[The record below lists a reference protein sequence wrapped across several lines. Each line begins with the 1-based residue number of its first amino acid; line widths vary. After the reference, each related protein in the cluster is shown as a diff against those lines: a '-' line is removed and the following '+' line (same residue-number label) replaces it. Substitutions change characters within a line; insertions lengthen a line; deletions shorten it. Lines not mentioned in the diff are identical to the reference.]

1 MKRNRSSQYAVCLL
15 LATMLFA
22 CSKKEEPP
30 PAPAPVQV
38 APAAPVVQ
46 PAAPVQKQLS
56 SAVPGRTGFDF
67 SRRRDPFRSA
77 APVAPAPVRPDGQS
91 AAPLQ
96 LRPSKDQLPIQSF
109 EVNKFKV
116 AGIIAGLQENRA
128 LLVDPDGKGY
138 VVQKGMRIGSNNG
151 RITRITASSVEVV
164 ESFRADGK
172 GSKKRKIVLTL
183 AKKR

>member
-30 PAPAPVQV
+30 QAPAPVQV

-56 SAVPGRTGFDF
+56 SAAQARPGFDF

-77 APVAPAPVRPDGQS
+77 APVAPAPVAAGES
-91 AAPLQ
+91 AAPAQ
-96 LRPSKDQLPIQSF
+96 IRPSKDQLPIQSF
-109 EVNKFKV
+109 EVSKFKV